1 MKKTKTMIRTM
12 IRTFAIALAA
22 GAVISAKAYIAEP
35 GDLVVSIPFHFEA
48 GQKTMPAG
56 DYVVRFDTDQTTLRV
71 CEDGMYCTA
80 IQGVAFDLIDAGH
93 AAQVVF
99 ENSGGQMRLSRVSA
113 SSGRGVEVRNS
124 ELAELGSRAAT
135 PWTIVTVPA
144 REICIHR
151 HVGTTLSPAW
161 H

>member
-1 MKKTKTMIRTM
+1 MTRTM
-12 IRTFAIALAA
+12 IRSFAMAIAA
-22 GAVISAKAYIAEP
+22 GAVITAKAYIAEP
-35 GDLVVSIPFHFEA
+35 GDLTVSIPFQFEA

-56 DYVVRFDTDQTTLRV
+56 DYTVRFDTDQTTLRI

-80 IQGVAFDLIDAGH
+80 IQGVAFDLVDAGH

-99 ENSGGQMRLSRVSA
+99 ENSDGQMRLSRVSA

-124 ELAELGSRAAT
+124 ELAELGSLAVA
-135 PWTIVTVPA
+135 PWTLVTVPA

-151 HVGTTLSPAW
+151 HEGSTLSPAW

>member
-1 MKKTKTMIRTM
+1 M
-12 IRTFAIALAA
+12 AIAA

-35 GDLVVSIPFHFEA
+35 GNLVVSIPFQFEA

-80 IQGVAFDLIDAGH
+80 IQGVAFDLVDAGH

-113 SSGRGVEVRNS
+113 SSGRGVEVHNS